1 MDWAL
6 IGLVVIGCV
15 LCVVVPLAGLV
26 VVGQVLDS
34 MERRTQPLAG
44 ARRAQPALVEHG
56 VIHGARHE
64 RGAQDLEVDARD
76 AARTEHW
83 LQELIATSGLADW

>member
-44 ARRAQPALVEHG
+44 PGGHSQRWSSMG
-56 VIHGARHE
+56 
-64 RGAQDLEVDARD
+64 
-76 AARTEHW
+76 
-83 LQELIATSGLADW
+83 